1 MKENIIEKNEENKN
15 ESLSDIIPK
24 FSSSSS
30 LEKIDIKSQNNEND
44 ISKEEDPS
52 KIILELQEKLVLL
65 EKENNDLKEK
75 NENLIKNNIEK
86 NTIMTKISLVGT
98 RRDFSYH
105 NTLNKI
111 QNDSIMLAE
120 IIKEKDDL
128 QEINEKMLD
137 LLTEKEIENED
148 LLHAIE
154 NNKLE
159 YEIENEK
166 NLEKIQVL
174 EEKIMNLENSRI
186 QGNSFD
192 MDGLINEYNIYKER
206 LTTQI
211 NEYIKNEGVLK
222 DQLDI
227 KDKIIERLKEENQGL
242 ELDNLQL
249 VSQTEK
255 NDKINEKEIN
265 EIEELQSE
273 NEKIKREIG
282 ILDEKLKRTKENAKK
297 ECKLRDDEINEYQ
310 KKIENEQNYLKRY
323 KENNIKEINLL
334 KNEITKNNIEKNLFK
349 KKIEIAEKNLNEE
362 RHKNSMIQQKL
373 DKKMKELQEMNEY
386 TKKLLLNKD
395 NILSQYEEKIEKILK
410 DKNDLITQNKELLEK
425 IKTKNDEGNSGTN
438 LADILNKDNNTN
450 NIFNKEDI
458 ELYTQEN
465 KLLHEEIKELKLQLN
480 SQAKDLVELNS
491 LEKEVLRLKT
501 ENENLINDNQTIKN
515 KLKEKKKQEEQIVL
529 SKKKK
534 QIAKTFRALRRKSI
548 HKYDKFVYEKQMD
561 VLKRIKEEEKKNY
574 EEQIKKLKMTIDV
587 LKNKN
592 KNIKQQKKRN
602 SFVSNYKNKIKY
614 ITNRYIK
621 KYLIYILFAIF
632 LICSIVIYKKY
643 N

>member
-1 MKENIIEKNEENKN
+1 
-15 ESLSDIIPK
+15 
-24 FSSSSS
+24 
-30 LEKIDIKSQNNEND
+30 
-44 ISKEEDPS
+44 
-52 KIILELQEKLVLL
+52 
-65 EKENNDLKEK
+65 
-75 NENLIKNNIEK
+75 
-86 NTIMTKISLVGT
+86 
-98 RRDFSYH
+98 
-105 NTLNKI
+105 
-111 QNDSIMLAE
+111 
-120 IIKEKDDL
+120 
-128 QEINEKMLD
+128 
-137 LLTEKEIENED
+137 
-148 LLHAIE
+148 
-154 NNKLE
+154 
-159 YEIENEK
+159 
-166 NLEKIQVL
+166 
-174 EEKIMNLENSRI
+174 
-186 QGNSFD
+186 

-211 NEYIKNEGVLK
+211 KEYIKNEKVLK

-227 KDKIIERLKEENQGL
+227 KDKIIQRLKEENQGL

-265 EIEELQSE
+265 EIKELQSE
-273 NEKIKREIG
+273 NEKIKREIE
-282 ILDEKLKRTKENAKK
+282 ILDEKLKLTKENAKK

-310 KKIENEQNYLKRY
+310 KKIENEKNYLKRY

-334 KNEITKNNIEKNLFK
+334 KNEIVKNNMEKNLFK
-349 KKIEIAEKNLNEE
+349 KKNEIAEKSLNEE
-362 RHKNSMIQQKL
+362 KQKNYMIQQKL
-373 DKKMKELQEMNEY
+373 DKKTKELQEMNEY

-395 NILSQYEEKIEKILK
+395 NILSQYEEKIEKISK

-425 IKTKNDEGNSGTN
+425 IKLKNDEGNSGTN
-438 LADILNKDNNTN
+438 LADILNKDNNNCNNN
-450 NIFNKEDI
+450 NIYNKEDI

-501 ENENLINDNQTIKN
+501 ENENLINDNRTIKN
-515 KLKEKKKQEEQIVL
+515 KLKEKKKQEEQVVL

-548 HKYDKFVYEKQMD
+548 HKYDKFVYDKQMEL
-561 VLKRIKEEEKKNY
+561 LKRIKEEEKKDY

-602 SFVSNYKNKIKY
+602 SFMSNYKNKIKY

-632 LICSIVIYKKY
+632 LICSIVVYKKY

>member
-1 MKENIIEKNEENKN
+1 MKENINEKNEENKN

-30 LEKIDIKSQNNEND
+30 LEKIDYKTENNESD

-52 KIILELQEKLVLL
+52 KIILELQEKLILL

-148 LLHAIE
+148 LLHTIE

-186 QGNSFD
+186 EGNSFD

-211 NEYIKNEGVLK
+211 NEYIKNEKVLK

-227 KDKIIERLKEENQGL
+227 KDKIIQRLKEENQGL

-282 ILDEKLKRTKENAKK
+282 ILDEKLKLTKENAKK

-310 KKIENEQNYLKRY
+310 KKTENEKNYLKRY

-334 KNEITKNNIEKNLFK
+334 KNEIAKNNMEKNLFK
-349 KKIEIAEKNLNEE
+349 KKIEIVEKSLNEE
-362 RHKNSMIQQKL
+362 KQKNSMIQQKL
-373 DKKMKELQEMNEY
+373 DKKTKELQEMNEY

-395 NILSQYEEKIEKILK
+395 NILSQYEEKIEKISK

-425 IKTKNDEGNSGTN
+425 IKLKNDEGNSGTN
-438 LADILNKDNNTN
+438 LADILDKDNNNN

-501 ENENLINDNQTIKN
+501 ENENLINDNRTIKN
-515 KLKEKKKQEEQIVL
+515 KLKEKKKQEEQVVL

-548 HKYDKFVYEKQMD
+548 HKYDKFVYDKQMEL
-561 VLKRIKEEEKKNY
+561 LKRIKEEEKKNY

-602 SFVSNYKNKIKY
+602 SFMSNYKNKIKH

-632 LICSIVIYKKY
+632 LICSIVVYKKY